1 MKYVF
6 PNGTKLTKHILGHI
20 LHLYYPIGVNER
32 TANSSFSNYQSRG
45 PTFIAAKHVQVIKD
59 CK

>member
-20 LHLYYPIGVNER
+20 PHLYNPMGINEGTVSR
-32 TANSSFSNYQSRG
+32 KKQTAPFGILNPEVPHLLLVKVF
-45 PTFIAAKHVQVIKD
+45 K
-59 CK
+59 